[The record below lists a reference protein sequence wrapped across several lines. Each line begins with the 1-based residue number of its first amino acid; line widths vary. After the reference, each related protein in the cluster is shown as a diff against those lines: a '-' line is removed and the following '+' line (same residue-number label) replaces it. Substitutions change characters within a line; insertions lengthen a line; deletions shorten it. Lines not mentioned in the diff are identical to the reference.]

1 MLWRWGRKTQKGTR
15 PKGHLQLA
23 YARRNYASAGY
34 CAAGNLQ
41 IDGSTNGSGA
51 LKKRSEH
58 RAPVRLC
65 ASLLIF
71 WGLTFN
77 MSRREILHTRVGD
90 MLELIDCHA
99 IVNGAE
105 QKRIWTFDE
114 AINLR

>member
-1 MLWRWGRKTQKGTR
+1 
-15 PKGHLQLA
+15 
-23 YARRNYASAGY
+23 
-34 CAAGNLQ
+34 
-41 IDGSTNGSGA
+41 
-51 LKKRSEH
+51 
-58 RAPVRLC
+58 
-65 ASLLIF
+65 
-71 WGLTFN
+71 